1 MVNAKEVGE
10 TTTPSDVSRSCVFA
24 FCSPAFCGPGRC
36 LLALCWVYEARA
48 SQDPTMPRTSHVSMS
63 VAMKRQKRSVI
74 KLKFYVDV

>member
-1 MVNAKEVGE
+1 MQKKSVKPPHPQMFQEV
-10 TTTPSDVSRSCVFA
+10 VFSL
-24 FCSPAFCGPGRC
+24 FVVLHFVDPYRC